1 MDNDEELFAVSC
13 VNCNGH
19 VFKFSRNLLE
29 KSGDVYLKCPKCN
42 AETKV
47 SYQGISGVNIEKF

>member
-1 MDNDEELFAVSC
+1 MVNEEELFAVSC

-19 VFKFSRNLLE
+19 IFKFSKNLLE
-29 KSGDVYLKCPKCN
+29 KSGDVYLKCPECN

-47 SYQGISGVNIEKF
+47 SYKGSSGIDIEKY